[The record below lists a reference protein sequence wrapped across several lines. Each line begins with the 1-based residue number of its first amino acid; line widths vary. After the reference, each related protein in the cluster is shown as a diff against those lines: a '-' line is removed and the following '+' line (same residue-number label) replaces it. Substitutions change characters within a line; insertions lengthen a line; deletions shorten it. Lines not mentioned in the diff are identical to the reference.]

1 MSGARIVVVLWIAF
15 YAYWMFAARGVKK
28 NVRIEGRFERN
39 VIRIGLIA
47 AIFLIF
53 RIPGAVRVLEHY
65 RHAHT
70 SPATEAIGFLLCA
83 TGFAFAIWARFHLGR
98 NWGQPMTL
106 KAGHELIT
114 SGPYR
119 FVRHP
124 IYTGILI
131 AMLGSTLVTP
141 FWIVAFVFL
150 TGYFV
155 YSARTEE
162 RIMMKQFPDQYPEYR
177 KRTGALMPF
186 IW

>member
-1 MSGARIVVVLWIAF
+1 MSAAQIVVVLWIAF
-15 YAYWMFAARGVKK
+15 YGYWMFAARGVKK
-28 NVRIEGRFERN
+28 NVRNEGRFERN

-53 RIPGAVRVLEHY
+53 RIPSVVRGLEHY
-65 RHAHT
+65 RRT
-70 SPATEAIGFLLCA
+70 YTGPATETIGFLLCLA
-83 TGFAFAIWARFHLGR
+83 GFAFAIWARLHLGR

-114 SGPYR
+114 TGPYR
-119 FVRHP
+119 YIRHP

-141 FWIVAFVFL
+141 FWVVAFIFL

-162 RIMMKQFPDQYPEYR
+162 RIMTQQFPDQYPAYR
-177 KRTGALMPF
+177 KKTGALVPF
-186 IW
+186 L